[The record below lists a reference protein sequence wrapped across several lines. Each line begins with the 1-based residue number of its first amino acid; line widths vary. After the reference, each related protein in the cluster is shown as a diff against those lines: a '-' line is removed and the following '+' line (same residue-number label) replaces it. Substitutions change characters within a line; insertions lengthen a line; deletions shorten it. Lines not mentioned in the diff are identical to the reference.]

1 MCILKKKLEMTE
13 LKKFRVNSKGL
24 EFIESAVENVITGV
38 NFFLLPKKCLKYHL
52 NMILFLSVNI
62 GAGTCL

>member
-38 NFFLLPKKCLKYHL
+38 NFFLLPYFTQNSCQLTR
-52 NMILFLSVNI
+52 IDDVLSNS
-62 GAGTCL
+62 L